1 MQREHQKKARVTA
14 PPTGSRSCGRIFGT
28 PRPIYIVA
36 VAPPSLP
43 FVKQQAVPFDHAF
56 AKIVMA
62 ALVFFRVHAQK
73 NFGFIQ
79 PDHGEKDVFVISALS
94 SARAVVP
101 SLRLSLEPRPNE
113 AVHEAKLVYRRRREN
128 KGIEVGLTDG
138 PIETVESD

>member
-1 MQREHQKKARVTA
+1 
-14 PPTGSRSCGRIFGT
+14 
-28 PRPIYIVA
+28 
-36 VAPPSLP
+36 
-43 FVKQQAVPFDHAF
+43 
-56 AKIVMA
+56 MA